1 MESLMNTPV
10 TALLLII
17 ILITSIKA
25 FSDPGFLSKLVFVPA
40 TIKRN
45 KEWYR
50 FISHGFVHAD
60 PMHLIFNMISF
71 YSFGVTLEQVFVFQ
85 FQELGVILY
94 LLLFLGGL
102 VFSSLFDYFKYQN
115 NYSYAA
121 LGASGAVSAVIFAFI
136 AIYPTARI
144 GLMFIP
150 IPAPAWVFG
159 LVYLAYCQ
167 FMARAQ
173 VDNVGH
179 NAHFWGSIFG
189 LVFVCF
195 IKPEI
200 LANIINIIF

>member
-1 MESLMNTPV
+1 MESLMDAPV

-25 FSDPGFLSKLVFVPA
+25 FSDPAFMNKLLFVPA
-40 TIKRN
+40 TIKRDR
-45 KEWYR
+45 EWYR
-50 FISHGFVHAD
+50 FIGHGFIHAN
-60 PMHLIFNMISF
+60 PMHLMFNLISF
-71 YSFGVTLEQVFVFQ
+71 YSFGVVLEQQFVFE
-85 FQELGVILY
+85 FQELGIIFY
-94 LLLFLGGL
+94 LLLFIGGL

-136 AIYPTARI
+136 AINPSAKI

-159 LVYLAYCQ
+159 LVYLVYCQ

-173 VDNVGH
+173 MDNVGH
-179 NAHFWGSIFG
+179 NAHFWGSVFG
-189 LVFVCF
+189 LIFVSVL
-195 IKPEI
+195 KPEV
-200 LANIINIIF
+200 LTNIINIIF